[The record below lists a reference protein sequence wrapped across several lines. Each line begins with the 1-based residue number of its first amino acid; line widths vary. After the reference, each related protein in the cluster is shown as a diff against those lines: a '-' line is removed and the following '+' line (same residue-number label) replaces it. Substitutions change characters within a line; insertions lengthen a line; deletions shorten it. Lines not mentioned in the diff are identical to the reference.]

1 MQSLIEHVQAAL
13 GGNLGLV
20 LGCVLVGSLVAQML
34 VMLVSS
40 VRQLA
45 AESDQQRFARERMEL
60 LVKSAKADWQDKETA
75 KSLWNGL
82 RKFTV
87 AKKIK
92 ECDGVYSF
100 HLAPHDGK
108 PLPPFKPG
116 QYLTFSL
123 DIPGRDKPVVRCYS
137 LSDGPIHPTHYRVTI
152 KREGPPPDRREL
164 PPGVASSYFSDV
176 LKEGDILNVK
186 APTGHFYLDLNKP
199 TPIVLLG
206 GGIGVTPMLSM
217 AKAVAAS
224 GSKREVWFF
233 YGVRS
238 RKEHMLQEEIKNLA
252 EANDNI
258 RLHVCYSRPDPD
270 DVKGRD
276 YHHATR
282 VTPELLKEL
291 LPSNNYEYYLC
302 GAGPFMQTLSEGLET
317 WGVPE
322 KNVHY
327 EAFGPATVVKK
338 QSEPP
343 PSESDTA
350 MLSRFVVTFAKS
362 NKKCNWNP
370 AAANLLKFAE
380 QQGVR
385 IDSGCRT
392 GGCGSCVVA
401 VKNGAF
407 KHTKDPDAPPEAG
420 SCLTC
425 IAKPTGDLVLD
436 A

>member
-1 MQSLIEHVQAAL
+1 MQHLINRAQAAL
-13 GGNLGLV
+13 GGNLGLT
-20 LGCVLVGSLVAQML
+20 LGCLLVGTLVVQVL
-34 VMLVSS
+34 VMLLSTFRRIS
-40 VRQLA
+40 F
-45 AESDQQRFARERMEL
+45 ESEQQCLARERLEL
-60 LVKSAKADWQDKETA
+60 LVKSAKADWQEKEVA
-75 KSLWNGL
+75 KALWNGY

-92 ECDGVYSF
+92 ECEGVYSF

-137 LSDGPIHPTHYRVTI
+137 LSDGPIHTTHYRVTI
-152 KREGPPPDRREL
+152 KKEGSPPDKPDV
-164 PPGVASSYFSDV
+164 PPGVASTYFCDV

-186 APTGHFYLDLNKP
+186 APTGHFYLDMNNP

-238 RKEHMLQEEIKNLA
+238 RGEHMLKEEIESLA
-252 EANDNI
+252 EGNDNI
-258 RLHVCYSRPDPD
+258 RLHVCYSRPNANET
-270 DVKGRD
+270 KGRD

-291 LPSNNYEYYLC
+291 LPSNNYEFYLC
-302 GAGPFMQTLSEGLET
+302 GAGPFMQTLSEGLEA

-322 KNVHY
+322 KNIHY
-327 EAFGPATVVKK
+327 EAFGPATVIKK
-338 QSEPP
+338 AAPP
-343 PSESDTA
+343 PSESETVF
-350 MLSRFVVTFAKS
+350 MSKITINFSKS
-362 NKKCNWNP
+362 GKKLQWNP
-370 AAANLLKFAE
+370 ALPNLLEFARAND
-380 QQGVR
+380 VR
-385 IDSGCRT
+385 IDTGCCA
-392 GGCGSCVVA
+392 GSCGSCIVA
-401 VKNGAF
+401 IKSGSVEYL
-407 KHTKDPDAPPEAG
+407 KDPDSTPEAG

-425 IAKPTGDLVLD
+425 ICKPKSDLVLD